1 LSFLDVS
8 PHDYAQA
15 MLGVYEFLDVSRAVD
30 LFAWTYRR
38 SIKKYV
44 VVMESMGAPNPLR
57 LRYREHL
64 TEAIGLVVR
73 DRKSAKAAMAEL
85 GLTEVHAPGFQAML
99 LDELKKLEVFNC
111 ARYRLT
117 LTATQAWIDAN
128 RPH

>member
-1 LSFLDVS
+1 
-8 PHDYAQA
+8 

-73 DRKSAKAAMAEL
+73 DRKSAQAAVSEL
-85 GLTEVHAPGFQAML
+85 GLTDDQAPGFSAML

-117 LTATQAWIDAN
+117 LAATQAWIDAN